1 MTRGDDDQAYQKLLE
16 ANRRLEYMQSAT
28 AAITYAARADGTFE
42 LTLMSANVKEV
53 LGHDASSF
61 IGSRSFGTEHMHP
74 ADLATLA
81 DSRAELLATGNV
93 TFRVR
98 YRHAQGHYVWMQG
111 AARLVRDAQG
121 VPEEIVGYMIDV
133 TERTRA
139 EHALAR
145 SEANFR
151 ALIERSTTAV
161 FVHREGKI
169 VYVNPVLAAML
180 GYESPSALIGC
191 PAISLA
197 APADRG
203 EVSQAIERTRGNG
216 SSALKQA
223 RMLRRNGT
231 TMVVES
237 DGALLEFDGVSSNV
251 VFVRDTTERT
261 EMFARIAVADRMVSV
276 GTLAAGVAHEINNPL
291 TYTISNLAILARE
304 LPALLP
310 PGTPVDFVQLLREAQ
325 DGAERV
331 NAIVRELRSLSRVDD
346 ETRGPVNVVA
356 VLGSSL
362 RIAHN
367 EIRHR
372 ARVVRDLD
380 EALPRVHANAARL
393 GQVFLNLV
401 LNAAQA
407 IPEGRSDANEIR
419 VRARSSPDRT
429 RVIIEVED
437 TGTGMSQGVITRI
450 FDPFFTTKPL
460 GIGTG
465 LGLAI
470 CNQIIRSMDGEIEV
484 TSEPD
489 RGSVFRVILP
499 AAPAS
504 PSTAPEVDSDRPTKT
519 RRTILLVDDEPLL
532 GRSTRLLL
540 APHHEVIAVT
550 SGREAL
556 QRIASGGSFDLIL
569 CDLMMPVMTG
579 IELYAELERVA
590 PAVLPRIVFM
600 TGGAFTEEAQAFL
613 AAPGRRHLEKPF
625 SLRAVRAMI
634 EEDS

>member
-1 MTRGDDDQAYQKLLE
+1 MTGGDDDEDYQTLLE

-28 AAITYAARADGTFE
+28 SAITYAARADTFE
-42 LTLMSANVKEV
+42 LTLMSANVKDV

-61 IGSRSFGTEHMHP
+61 IGSRTFGTEHIHP
-74 ADLATLA
+74 DDLGTLA
-81 DSRAELLATGNV
+81 ESQAQLLESGTI

-98 YRHAQGHYVWMQG
+98 YRHAQGHYLWMQG
-111 AARLVRDAQG
+111 AARLVRDARG
-121 VPEEIVGYMIDV
+121 LPEEIVGYWIDV
-133 TERTRA
+133 TDRIRA

-161 FVHREGKI
+161 FVHRDGKL

-180 GYESPSALIGC
+180 GYDSPSELIGRA
-191 PAISLA
+191 AISLV

-203 EVSQAIERTRGNG
+203 EVTQAIARTRGTG

-223 RMLRRNGT
+223 RLLRRDGT
-231 TMVVES
+231 TIVVES
-237 DGALLEFDGVSSNV
+237 DGALLEIDGLPSSV
-251 VFVRDTTERT
+251 VFARDTTERT

-291 TYTISNLAILARE
+291 TYTMSNLAILARE

-310 PGTPVDFVQLLREAQ
+310 GAPVDVAQLLREAQ

-331 NAIVRELRSLSRVDD
+331 SAIVRELRSLSRVDD
-346 ETRGPVNVVA
+346 ETLGPVDVVA
-356 VLGSSL
+356 VLGTSL
-362 RIAHN
+362 RIVQN

-372 ARVVRDLD
+372 ACVVRDLD

-393 GQVFLNLV
+393 GQVFLNLL

-419 VRARSSPDRT
+419 LRGRPSADGTKV
-429 RVIIEVED
+429 VIDIED
-437 TGTGMSQGVITRI
+437 TGTGMTPGVITRI
-450 FDPFFTTKPL
+450 FDPFFTTKPI

-470 CNQIIRSMDGEIEV
+470 CHQIVRSLGGDIEV
-484 TSEPD
+484 TSELD

-499 AAPAS
+499 ASAAP
-504 PSTAPEVDSDRPTKT
+504 PSLAPDVDSDRPAKT
-519 RRTILLVDDEPLL
+519 RRAVLFVDDEPLL
-532 GRSTRLLL
+532 GRSTALLL
-540 APHHEVIAVT
+540 APHHDVVAVT
-550 SGREAL
+550 SGREAIR
-556 QRIASGGSFDLIL
+556 RIVSGESFDVIL

-579 IELYAELERVA
+579 IELHAELERIA

-613 AAPGRRHLEKPF
+613 AVPGRRHLEKPF
-625 SLRAVRAMI
+625 SLRAIRALI
-634 EEDS
+634 ETES